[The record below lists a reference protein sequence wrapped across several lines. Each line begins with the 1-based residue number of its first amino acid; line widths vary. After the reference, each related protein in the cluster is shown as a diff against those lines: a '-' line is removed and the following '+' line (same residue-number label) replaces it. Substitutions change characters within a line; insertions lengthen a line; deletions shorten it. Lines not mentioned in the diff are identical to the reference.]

1 MPAPD
6 PRLAAAARLR
16 AQAAWLGDLI
26 AGDALPCPDA
36 CATAWRTMC
45 DQLGLAVALES
56 AARAEADA
64 RAAAEG
70 RDLHALLRLDGLFP
84 RPAPSRTPGAVR

>member
-1 MPAPD
+1 MSGPD
-6 PRLAAAARLR
+6 PRLAAATRLR
-16 AQAAWLGDLI
+16 AQAAWIGDLI
-26 AGDALPCPDA
+26 AADALPCPDA

-45 DQLGLAVALES
+45 DQLGLAVALET

-70 RDLHALLRLDGLFP
+70 RDLHAMLRLDKIFP
-84 RPAPSRTPGAVR
+84 QPSRSARP

>member
-1 MPAPD
+1 MSAPD

-16 AQAAWLGDLI
+16 AQAAWIGDLI
-26 AGDALPCPDA
+26 AGDALPSPDA
-36 CATAWRTMC
+36 CFEAWRAMC
-45 DQLGLAVALES
+45 DQLRLAVALES

-70 RDLHALLRLDGLFP
+70 RDLHALLRLDRIFP
-84 RPAPSRTPGAVR
+84 HPIGAPPHDAV